1 MSQLGGFMVS
11 HERAT
16 PWRAVARW
24 IFIALGVVVA
34 AHTSPGISYQAKG
47 CLGPH
52 GLGTL
57 ALVVLLLSFFNM
69 VIKPLLILFA
79 LPFVL
84 LTLGVGLLFINAL
97 LFYWAGQLVPG
108 FTVDGFWSAFWGAL
122 VVSVV
127 SFLANRWLG
136 RRRFAAVTRGLGG
149 RPPQS
154 PATRRDNDVIDV

>member
-1 MSQLGGFMVS
+1 MVG

-16 PWRAVARW
+16 PWRGVARCF
-24 IFIALGVVVA
+24 FIALGVVVA
-34 AHTSPGISYQAKG
+34 AHTAPGISYQAKG

-57 ALVVLLLSFFNM
+57 ALVVLVLSFFNI
-69 VIKPLLILFA
+69 VIKPLLVLFA

-84 LTLGVGLLFINAL
+84 LTLGVGMLFINAL
-97 LFYWAGQLVPG
+97 LFYWAGKIVPG

-136 RRRFAAVTRGLGG
+136 RRRFLSSTQGLGG
-149 RPPQS
+149 RTRQS